1 MAEVQWVH
9 CASLNLGR
17 IWMCQ
22 LSLMQ
27 MAPGLLRLEPE
38 SVFWQEN
45 GSWEN
50 HYGQNQTW
58 TTGACNCLGFLFP
71 LFLNLTLKT
80 YLTALRKKV
89 NENYKRESLWGNFRT
104 EFPSFWNVLI
114 KVFFL
119 PGKTSTVFS
128 LCSFHIMHVPSAE
141 SSHWALSITCSQLH
155 CSQMTKDNTSL
166 PILYQSLCR
175 GQRIRA

>member
-27 MAPGLLRLEPE
+27 MALELLRLEPE

-50 HYGQNQTW
+50 HYGQNQT
-58 TTGACNCLGFLFP
+58 
-71 LFLNLTLKT
+71 
-80 YLTALRKKV
+80 
-89 NENYKRESLWGNFRT
+89 
-104 EFPSFWNVLI
+104 
-114 KVFFL
+114 
-119 PGKTSTVFS
+119 
-128 LCSFHIMHVPSAE
+128 
-141 SSHWALSITCSQLH
+141 
-155 CSQMTKDNTSL
+155 
-166 PILYQSLCR
+166 
-175 GQRIRA
+175 